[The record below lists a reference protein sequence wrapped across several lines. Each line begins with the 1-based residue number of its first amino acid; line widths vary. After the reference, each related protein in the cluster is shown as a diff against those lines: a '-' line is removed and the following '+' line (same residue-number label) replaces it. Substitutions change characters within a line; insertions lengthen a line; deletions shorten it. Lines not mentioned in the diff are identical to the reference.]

1 MFVIC
6 QQRANLHRCSDF
18 NYRFPTVI
26 DVFPVDCIVYCHP
39 ITPVSVFRT
48 DDPFIVP
55 DFELKMDLK
64 MVRGFS
70 RSLLTI
76 FIPNPHVPGHRRA
89 DVSITST

>member
-26 DVFPVDCIVYCHP
+26 DVFPVDCI
-39 ITPVSVFRT
+39 VFRT